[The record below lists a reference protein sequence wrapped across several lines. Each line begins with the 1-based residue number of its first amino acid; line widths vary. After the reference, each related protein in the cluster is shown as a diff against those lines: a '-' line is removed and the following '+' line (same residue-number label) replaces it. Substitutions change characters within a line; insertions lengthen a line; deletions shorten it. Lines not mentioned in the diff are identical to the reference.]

1 MLLLGP
7 TKIIGEIYSSGWSH
21 LHETFENNIELVSI
35 KNPDILSGTI
45 EWQGITY
52 PIVYNEFECNE
63 FIHPDIDYRLVYIP
77 KEGYTTTI
85 LFYINPNIFTR
96 LDDKTIFFTKEIR
109 IAGKDEIFKTKI
121 TLQMTK
127 EAIKQIEDKYRI
139 KI

>member
-1 MLLLGP
+1 MVEMETSTSP
-7 TKIIGEIYSSGWSH
+7 KVKII
-21 LHETFENNIELVSI
+21 LSI
-35 KNPDILSGTI
+35 LQKS
-45 EWQGITY
+45 
-52 PIVYNEFECNE
+52 
-63 FIHPDIDYRLVYIP
+63 
-77 KEGYTTTI
+77 TI